1 MIHEKMEIQL
11 KNSEFKANLFTY
23 FLDNSPEI
31 DPKRKRPV
39 VLICPG
45 GGYAMTSDREAEAL
59 AVKFLAMGYHA
70 AILRYSVAPARFPEA
85 LLQLATAV
93 ALLRENAEKWHID
106 ENKIVVQGSSAGGH
120 LAASLGVFWNKP
132 FVAEALGMES
142 KVFRPNGLML
152 SYPVITSGEKSH
164 QGSFENVLGEQYADE
179 EKRRFLSLEYNVSRD
194 TPPTFLWHTAP
205 DDTVP
210 VENSLLFFQA
220 LHALDIPAELHIY
233 PVGGHGLGLATT
245 ETASPDGYGI
255 QGECDS
261 WITLA
266 GEWMKLLFE
275 VKLYI

>member
-1 MIHEKMEIQL
+1 
-11 KNSEFKANLFTY
+11 
-23 FLDNSPEI
+23 
-31 DPKRKRPV
+31 
-39 VLICPG
+39 
-45 GGYAMTSDREAEAL
+45 MTSDREAEAL

-164 QGSFENVLGEQYADE
+164 QGSFENVLGEKYADE

-255 QGECDS
+255 QAECES

-266 GEWMKLLFE
+266 GEWMKHLFE
-275 VKLYI
+275 VK

>member
-1 MIHEKMEIQL
+1 MIHEKLEIQL

-31 DPKRKRPV
+31 DLKRKRPV

-59 AVKFLAMGYHA
+59 AVKFMAMGYHA

-93 ALLRENAEKWHID
+93 SMLRENAEKWHID

-120 LAASLGVFWNKP
+120 LAASLGVFWNRT
-132 FVAEALGMES
+132 FMAETLGMDSEM
-142 KVFRPNGLML
+142 FRPNGLML
-152 SYPVITSGEKSH
+152 SYPVITSGKMAH
-164 QGSFENVLGEQYADE
+164 QGSFENVLGEDYVDE
-179 EKRRFLSLEYNVSRD
+179 EKRRFLSLEYNVNRD

-220 LHALDIPAELHIY
+220 LHALDIPAEMHIY
-233 PVGGHGLGLATT
+233 PVGGHGLGLATA
-245 ETASPDGYGI
+245 ETATPEGYGI
-255 QGECDS
+255 QAECES
-261 WITLA
+261 WISLA
-266 GEWMKLLFE
+266 GEWMKHLFE
-275 VKLYI
+275 EK

>member
-1 MIHEKMEIQL
+1 MIHEKLEIQL

-23 FLDNSPEI
+23 LLDNSLEI
-31 DPKRKRPV
+31 DPNRKRPV

-45 GGYAMTSDREAEAL
+45 GGYEMTSDREAEAL

-70 AILRYSVAPARFPEA
+70 AVLRYSVAPARFPEA

-93 ALLRENAEKWHID
+93 ALIRENAEKWHID

-120 LAASLGVFWNKP
+120 LAASLGVFWNKS
-132 FVAEALGMES
+132 FVAEALEMDSE
-142 KVFRPNGLML
+142 KLRPNGLML
-152 SYPVITSGEKSH
+152 SYPVITSGEKAH

-179 EKRRFLSLEYNVSRD
+179 QKRRFLSLEYHVSKD

-205 DDTVP
+205 DDVVP

-220 LHALDIPAELHIY
+220 LHALNIPAELHIY
-233 PVGGHGLGLATT
+233 PIGGHGLGLATS
-245 ETASPDGYGI
+245 ETATPDGYGI
-255 QGECDS
+255 QAECES

-266 GEWMKLLFE
+266 GEWMKHFSTN
-275 VKLYI
+275 KIM

>member
-1 MIHEKMEIQL
+1 MIHEKIEIQL

-59 AVKFLAMGYHA
+59 AVKFLAMGYHT

-120 LAASLGVFWNKP
+120 LAASLGVFWNKS
-132 FVAEALGMES
+132 FVTETLEKNS
-142 KVFRPNGLML
+142 KMFRPNGLML
-152 SYPVITSGEKSH
+152 SYPVITSGEKAH
-164 QGSFENVLGEQYADE
+164 EESFRNLLGEQYE
-179 EKRRFLSLEYNVSRD
+179 EKKEELSLENQVTPD
-194 TPPTFLWHTAP
+194 TPPTFLWHTAT
-205 DDTVP
+205 DETVP
-210 VENSLLFFQA
+210 VENSLYFFQA
-220 LHALDIPAELHIY
+220 CLQQGVSAELHIY
-233 PVGGHGLGLATT
+233 PVGGHGLSLANEETCRANGIGVQKECQSWIGLAQTWL
-245 ETASPDGYGI
+245 EEI
-255 QGECDS
+255 L
-261 WITLA
+261 I
-266 GEWMKLLFE
+266 KN
-275 VKLYI
+275 

>member
-152 SYPVITSGEKSH
+152 SYPVITSGEKAH

-233 PVGGHGLGLATT
+233 PVGGHGLGLATA
-245 ETASPDGYGI
+245 ETARLEGYGI
-255 QGECDS
+255 QAECES

-266 GEWMKLLFE
+266 GEWMKHLFE
-275 VKLYI
+275 VK

>member
-233 PVGGHGLGLATT
+233 PVGGHGLGLATA
-245 ETASPDGYGI
+245 ETARLEGYGI
-255 QGECDS
+255 QAECES

-266 GEWMKLLFE
+266 GEWMKHLFE
-275 VKLYI
+275 VK

>member
-1 MIHEKMEIQL
+1 MIHEKLEIQL

-23 FLDNSPEI
+23 LLDNSLEI
-31 DPKRKRPV
+31 DPNRKRPV

-45 GGYAMTSDREAEAL
+45 GGYTMTSDREAEAL

-70 AILRYSVAPARFPEA
+70 AVLRYSVAPARFPEA

-93 ALLRENAEKWHID
+93 ALIRENAEKWHID

-120 LAASLGVFWNKP
+120 LAASLGVFWNKS
-132 FVAEALGMES
+132 FVAEALETDS
-142 KVFRPNGLML
+142 EKFRPNGLML
-152 SYPVITSGEKSH
+152 SYPVITSGEKAH

-179 EKRRFLSLEYNVSRD
+179 QKRRFLSLEYHVSKD

-205 DDTVP
+205 DDVVP

-220 LHALDIPAELHIY
+220 LHALNIPAELHIY
-233 PVGGHGLGLATT
+233 PIGGHGLGLATS
-245 ETASPDGYGI
+245 ETATPDGCGI
-255 QGECDS
+255 QAECES

-266 GEWMKLLFE
+266 GEWMKHFPTN
-275 VKLYI
+275 KIM

>member
-1 MIHEKMEIQL
+1 MIHEKIEIHL
-11 KNSEFKANLFTY
+11 KDSEFTANLFTY

-31 DPKRKRPV
+31 DPERKRPV

-59 AVKFLAMGYHA
+59 AVKFMAMGYHA

-93 ALLRENAEKWHID
+93 AMLRENADKWNID
-106 ENKIVVQGSSAGGH
+106 TEKIVVQGSSAGGH

-132 FVAEALGMES
+132 FVAEALEMDAE
-142 KVFRPNGLML
+142 KFCPNGLML
-152 SYPVITSGEKSH
+152 SYPVITSGEKAH
-164 QGSFENVLGEQYADE
+164 QGSFESVLGEDYADE
-179 EKRRFLSLEYNVSRD
+179 EKLRFLSLEFKVTKD
-194 TPPTFLWHTAP
+194 TPPTFMWHTAP

-233 PVGGHGLGLATT
+233 PVGSHGLGLATE
-245 ETASPDGYGI
+245 ETMRAEDGYGV
-255 QGECDS
+255 QEECQS
-261 WITLA
+261 WIGLA
-266 GEWMKLLFE
+266 GDWMKYLF
-275 VKLYI
+275 K